1 VIDVVGPIT
10 TKIYQYGLE
19 YYKENPD
26 GTLSSVAKNIAMDA
40 LDDGA
45 ELVEVTLEQLSVLLR
60 RTANYLGEIGLNFFK
75 YLGPAIIEGVE
86 NTYDAIRDLFRGKE
100 DDIVAGFLT
109 GFIAVLTVVYLYQ
122 SVKVAGDAI

>member
-1 VIDVVGPIT
+1 MVGPIT

>member
-1 VIDVVGPIT
+1 MVGPIT
-10 TKIYQYGLE
+10 TKIYKYGFE
-19 YYKENPD
+19 YYRENPD
-26 GTLSSVAKNIAMDA
+26 GTLSSLAKDIAMDA

-75 YLGPAIIEGVE
+75 YLGPAVIEGVE

>member
-1 VIDVVGPIT
+1 MIDVVGPIT
-10 TKIYQYGLE
+10 MKIYQYGLE

-26 GTLSSVAKNIAMDA
+26 GTLSSIAKDVAMKAVDE
-40 LDDGA
+40 GA
-45 ELVEVTLEQLSVLLR
+45 DLVTVTLEQLSVLLR

-75 YLGPAIIEGVE
+75 YLGPAVIEGVE
-86 NTYDAIRDLFRGKE
+86 NTYDAIRGLFRGKE

-109 GFIAVLTVVYLYQ
+109 GFLALLAVVYLYQ